1 MASLHRDTQQA
12 HIMKRAEKVRSLRL
26 AGLTYRQIGEKL
38 NIGVGTVK
46 EDLKRLAVEFPQ
58 QTTRELVAEQNDKL
72 VEMMKPQFLKAA
84 GGDQRAANTM
94 LKLMEHQAKLWGLY
108 DLDNN
113 DGVNDAKHAMQT
125 IVNALLSAEPAE
137 ARKDQTGA

>member
-84 GGDQRAANTM
+84 GGDQRAAATM